1 MVYTKTIDF
10 VNERFAFLFKELDSI
25 ETNKANYKKGQ
36 SLSDFTFDS
45 QSLLMSKS
53 GTKEELN
60 QAKTQALLSEILIET
75 LSKTSLND
83 LLPVNIGLQQVD
95 VNALTSQYNQIVLQ
109 LQKISQTLGDND
121 PYIVQLKNSQKDLK
135 TSLKSSLSTYRKMMQ
150 TRINEIEKIS
160 QNQTQQYAALPFQEK
175 AIRSIDR
182 QQEIKETLYIILL
195 QKREEAAVNLA
206 IINPSIKIIEYA
218 LAELIPISP
227 KGNIIYLAGLVIGLT
242 IPFLIIY
249 IYLLLDTKIHTK
261 SDIEKVLKNIPV
273 IAEIPHITDDN
284 KMVKYLDRSVLSE
297 SFRMLRTNLGF
308 LVKENDDGLVLFSTS
323 TIKGEGKTF
332 VSMNLAITLST
343 LGKKVILV
351 GADLRNPQLHKM
363 LNIVRHKKGVT
374 NFLHDTAAS
383 YKDMIESGSQYNLK
397 FDIIFSGTIPPN
409 PAELLSNGRFEMLLN
424 ELKSQYDY
432 VIVDTAPT
440 LLVTDTTL
448 IANLADLVVYVIRAN
463 YTDKNLLNF
472 IMFLR

>member
-1 MVYTKTIDF
+1 VDNSFSIVWIAVLLVTVLTVLVIALRYGID
-10 VNERFAFLFKELDSI
+10 RSSDKAGARRIALDIGRLRASFRAATGKI
-25 ETNKANYKKGQ
+25 EANIVSHDNRYDIPWVVLLHDGN
-36 SLSDFTFDS
+36 SSARPAIEACGLS
-45 QSLLMSKS
+45 
-53 GTKEELN
+53 
-60 QAKTQALLSEILIET
+60 QALLSEILIET
-75 LSKTSLND
+75 LSKTGLND

-121 PYIVQLKNSQKDLK
+121 PLIVQLKNSQKDLK
-135 TSLKSSLSTYRKMMQ
+135 ISLKSSLSTYRKMMQ

-206 IINPSIKIIEYA
+206 IINPSIKIIDYA

-261 SDIEKVLKNIPV
+261 SDIEKVLKNIPF
-273 IAEIPHITDDN
+273 IAEIPHITDDV

-308 LVKENDDGLVLFSTS
+308 LVKENDNGLVLFSTS

-363 LNIVRHKKGVT
+363 LNIVRNKKGVT

-383 YKDMIESGSQYNLK
+383 YKDMIENGSQYDLK
-397 FDIIFSGTIPPN
+397 FDIIFSGTISIP
-409 PAELLSNGRFEMLLN
+409 S
-424 ELKSQYDY
+424 
-432 VIVDTAPT
+432 V
-440 LLVTDTTL
+440 L
-448 IANLADLVVYVIRAN
+448 IPIEFVSFC
-463 YTDKNLLNF
+463 K
-472 IMFLR
+472 